1 MAPSSSGVAWQ
12 TFSVSTQSLSL
23 SISNS
28 TGNYTIPIDASKC
41 YNDNYALGVCGD
53 GDNCFVQIP
62 FTGSGITMYV
72 LSAGFSG
79 ITASFSVDGVPAV
92 SDSIPAPPGPTF
104 QTPNVS
110 MYEVQNLPSGNHT
123 MVMTI
128 LDWEGSPSSMK
139 FDYAFVNETFVAA
152 PTTTSATSASQT
164 SSGASQ
170 SASAPV
176 GNTSNSNKVDLGG
189 VVGGTLAGI
198 AVVVAVVMSVC
209 YWRKRKTPPAR
220 LSPHVAYQTT
230 PFMSESSSP
239 PPQTRVPT
247 YGQKF
252 FTGQADVDPA
262 IPPLTRSAILRE
274 ALAAGNHAASEPLPS
289 SQSIMS
295 GTSSGPLQPLRRQP
309 SIGFNTDQPGSASY
323 TGAVSPSVD
332 PSVTSGYNLTADQ
345 LEVIERLRAD
355 NVPSET
361 IARVAEGFLSRYDSS
376 ADTSSSGRGLTRGGS
391 IFSGAP
397 PSYQT
402 RYGS

>member
-1 MAPSSSGVAWQ
+1 
-12 TFSVSTQSLSL
+12 
-23 SISNS
+23 
-28 TGNYTIPIDASKC
+28 
-41 YNDNYALGVCGD
+41 
-53 GDNCFVQIP
+53 
-62 FTGSGITMYV
+62 MYV

-79 ITASFSVDGVPAV
+79 ITASFSVDGAPAI

-104 QTPNVS
+104 QAPNVS

-123 MVMTI
+123 MVMTV
-128 LDWEGSPSSMK
+128 LDWEGSASSMK
-139 FDYAFVNETFVAA
+139 FDYAFVNETFVAT
-152 PTTTSATSASQT
+152 PTTTSAASASQT

-170 SASAPV
+170 SPSVPV
-176 GNTSNSNKVDLGG
+176 ENTSNSNKVDLGG
-189 VVGGTLAGI
+189 AVGGALAGV
-198 AVVVAVVMSVC
+198 AVVVAVVMSIC

-220 LSPHVAYQTT
+220 SSPHATYQTA
-230 PFMSESSSP
+230 PFMSESSNP
-239 PPQTRVPT
+239 PPQTRVPVH
-247 YGQKF
+247 GRKF
-252 FTGQADVDPA
+252 FTERAYVEPT

-289 SQSIMS
+289 SYSTMS

-309 SIGFNTDQPGSASY
+309 SIGFNTDQPGSTSY
-323 TGAVSPSVD
+323 SGAVSPSVD
-332 PSVTSGYNLTADQ
+332 ASVTSGYNLTAEQ

-391 IFSGAP
+391 VFSRAP